1 MRVISFLYFL
11 LLVYIIAAILFW
23 GSSLNKQSG
32 LIVSNEID
40 ALHTHI
46 DSVARPAAY
55 EKAYLAIKERE
66 NTRKHQYLGEGAT
79 FLAIILIGAGVVYSS
94 IRSNHLLSQQQS
106 NFILSVTH
114 ELKSPIAA
122 VKLNLQTMARRKLNE
137 ETQLQLINRSVNE
150 ANRLDDL
157 CNNLLLASQMESRR
171 FKPADERINLSEV
184 AEECLLAYEQRSKN
198 PFSGKIEEECFT
210 NGDRLL
216 WKLAINNLLENAVKY
231 SPAEGH
237 VTLDLLRQ
245 DEDLVL
251 TISDEG
257 FGISDNE
264 KGKIFRKFYRVG
276 NEKSRKTKGTGLG
289 LYLTS
294 KIIQQYKGAILVRDN
309 NPKGTVFEITV
320 TAAW

>member
-23 GSSLNKQSG
+23 GVSLNKQSG

-55 EKAYLAIKERE
+55 QKALLAIKERE
-66 NTRKHQYLGEGAT
+66 NTRKRQYLGEGAT

-94 IRSNHLLSQQQS
+94 IRSSHLLSRQQS

-122 VKLNLQTMARRKLNE
+122 VKLNLQTMARRKLSE
-137 ETQLQLINRSVNE
+137 ETQMQLINRSVQE

-157 CNNLLLASQMESRR
+157 CNNLLLASQIESRH
-171 FKPADERINLSEV
+171 FKSADERVDLSEV
-184 AEECLLAYEQRSKN
+184 ALECVQAYEHRSKHVFA
-198 PFSGKIEEECFT
+198 PEIEGDCFT
-210 NGDRLL
+210 IGDRLL

-231 SPAEGH
+231 TPAETT
-237 VTLDLLRQ
+237 VILQLSKQ
-245 DEDLVL
+245 DDELVL
-251 TISDEG
+251 AVADEG
-257 FGISDNE
+257 QGIPDEE
-264 KGKIFRKFYRVG
+264 KGKIFKKFYRIG
-276 NEKSRKTKGTGLG
+276 NENSRKTKGTGLG

-294 KIIQQYKGAILVRDN
+294 KIVQQFKGSILVRDN
-309 NPKGTVFEITV
+309 VPKGTVFEITI
-320 TAAW
+320 AAV

>member
-11 LLVYIIAAILFW
+11 LLIYIIAAIVFW
-23 GSSLNKQSG
+23 GVSLNKQSV

-46 DSVARPAAY
+46 DSVAKPAAY
-55 EKAYLAIKERE
+55 RKAYIAIKERE
-66 NTRKHQYLGEGAT
+66 NTRKRQYLGEGAT

-94 IRSNHLLSQQQS
+94 IRSNHLLSLQQS

-137 ETQLQLINRSVNE
+137 ETQMQLINRSVTE

-157 CNNLLLASQMESRR
+157 CNNLLLASQMESRH
-171 FKPADERINLSEV
+171 FKPTDERIDLSGI
-184 AEECLLAYEQRSKN
+184 ATECLQAYEHRGKN
-198 PFSGKIEEECFT
+198 VFVAKIENDCFT
-210 NGDRLL
+210 NGEPLL

-231 SPAEGH
+231 SPAET
-237 VTLDLLRQ
+237 VITLELVKQ
-245 DEDLVL
+245 DEELVL
-251 TISDEG
+251 SITDEG
-257 FGISDNE
+257 FGIPDE
-264 KGKIFRKFYRVG
+264 DKGKIFRKFYRVG
-276 NEKSRKTKGTGLG
+276 NENSRKTKGTGLG

-294 KIIQQYKGAILVRDN
+294 KIIQQYKGSMLVRDN
-309 NPKGTVFEITV
+309 KPKGTVFEITV
-320 TAAW
+320 ALA